1 MAWTARY
8 LDDIDV
14 VETVCC
20 GYLSAAELCDA
31 ALATLTLGKAKGARR
46 FLGDC
51 RELRGSCSVVD
62 LYSLAERVT
71 SFQRNGQFR
80 EAMVLPEIEAVARD
94 VRFWETAC
102 VNRGL
107 DVRVFATRDGAIE
120 WLLLQPA

>member
-8 LDDIDV
+8 LDALGV
-14 VETVCC
+14 VETVYC
-20 GYLSAAELCDA
+20 GYLSAADLRDA
-31 ALATLTLGKAKGARR
+31 AFATLNLGKARGTHR

-51 RELRGSCSVVD
+51 RDLKGSCSVVD

-71 SFQRNGQFR
+71 STRRSGHFR
-80 EAMVLPEIEAVARD
+80 EAMVLPELETAAQD